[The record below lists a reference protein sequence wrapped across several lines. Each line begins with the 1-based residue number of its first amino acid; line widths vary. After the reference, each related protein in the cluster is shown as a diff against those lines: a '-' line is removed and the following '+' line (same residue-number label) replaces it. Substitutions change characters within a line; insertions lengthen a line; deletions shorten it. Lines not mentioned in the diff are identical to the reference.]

1 MSTSAGCAHITL
13 LSRRPSAY
21 AYGCSYRSPSI
32 RVDRTEVEKCRMAHW
47 NPSVAVRTGR
57 RRIEGDQEPK
67 QPFASRRA
75 CFASASS
82 LARTHTV
89 SLGGR
94 LDLCKSALSR
104 QDSVHLPDSL
114 PPSHPSRDRENRRD
128 QEQQGSTDRMAHTA
142 PVPSDSADLDRGECK
157 GGTITTTSHH
167 TEDYPG
173 ALRPSGFIRPA
184 GGPQESCQNGSS
196 RRIRREVE
204 GEACQ
209 GNCLRR
215 GISAA
220 LGVRG
225 CPKSTLPKSAK
236 CFGIL
241 VSAAGFEPATHAL
254 KGHCS
259 TN

>member
-1 MSTSAGCAHITL
+1 VSTAAGFLLITVSNVRAGASGVL
-13 LSRRPSAY
+13 RP
-21 AYGCSYRSPSI
+21 PSQCLI
-32 RVDRTEVEKCRMAHW
+32 
-47 NPSVAVRTGR
+47 
-57 RRIEGDQEPK
+57 
-67 QPFASRRA
+67 ASRLKPNVSENLA
-75 CFASASS
+75 C
-82 LARTHTV
+82 V
-89 SLGGR
+89 I
-94 LDLCKSALSR
+94 
-104 QDSVHLPDSL
+104 
-114 PPSHPSRDRENRRD
+114 PSRLRIALTPILGDF
-128 QEQQGSTDRMAHTA
+128 
-142 PVPSDSADLDRGECK
+142 ADLERGECK
-157 GGTITTTSHH
+157 GGTITATSYH

-173 ALRPSGFIRPA
+173 ALLPSGFIRPA
-184 GGPQESCQNGSS
+184 GSPQESCQNGSS

-236 CFGIL
+236 CFKIL

-259 TN
+259 TT